1 VGTWFFLPKS
11 LGGSRLSGKI
21 AWGGSPY
28 FGFYTFIAFLLTS
41 VLEFA
46 CGGYYI
52 YPPPPPPL
60 IPPVC
65 IYAYI
70 SFGCFQ
76 KKILDEI
83 FISIQ
88 NYLITSSFC
97 LTKKI

>member
-52 YPPPPPPL
+52 YPPPPSFPL
-60 IPPVC
+60 CASMLIFHLGV
-65 IYAYI
+65 
-70 SFGCFQ
+70 F
-76 KKILDEI
+76 KKK
-83 FISIQ
+83 FWMKF
-88 NYLITSSFC
+88 SSQF
-97 LTKKI
+97 KII